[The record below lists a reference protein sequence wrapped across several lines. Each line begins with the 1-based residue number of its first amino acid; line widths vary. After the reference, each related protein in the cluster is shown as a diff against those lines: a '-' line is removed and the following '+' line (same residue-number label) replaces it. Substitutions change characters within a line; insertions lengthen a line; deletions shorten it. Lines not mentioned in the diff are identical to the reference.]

1 MEEKT
6 QKESDPKGLLI
17 INTFR
22 NTPLSERKEASFPDN
37 VIELAQGQKICLM
50 TGLQLLILYCEFI
63 NNKITRED
71 LIKEIIDTKGVF
83 KLYQDWQ
90 IYLSI
95 I

>member
-1 MEEKT
+1 
-6 QKESDPKGLLI
+6 
-17 INTFR
+17 
-22 NTPLSERKEASFPDN
+22 
-37 VIELAQGQKICLM
+37 M
-50 TGLQLLILYCEFI
+50 TGLQLFILYCEFI

-83 KLYQDWQ
+83 KLIKIT